1 MALMELVM
9 RGAADKYLRGLRTL
23 WGPKQHQDGYT
34 NSTHEIVEQVD
45 RRPAIHAGSSQ
56 TKCCEWTVSRS
67 GDMVGDFFL
76 RFTSSQVY
84 EIDDES
90 LMYDAIESVEYK
102 IGGEVIERYSGAALR
117 MLATF
122 DPRARPSFQRESGR
136 YGGGDLMQP
145 HVDAMEVVM
154 PLRLCTSTGSTHNY
168 LPLIRLRYHEVKVQ
182 VHFSRFVEDPRL
194 FASYVLLDNDER
206 RALCHTPQV
215 DLRIFQKMSLSRV
228 VTIDKGNGGLPHP
241 TLIDLSRVDCQ
252 VRDLIVTIRDSN
264 GQRSAREPLLGM
276 RLLMG
281 EGKHQRQMS
290 MDGLMA
296 RRVIPRQYYG
306 INIDHSPPPIYYM
319 PFDHTPLLDDDCTG
333 SLDFGRVAPVQ
344 LELKLVPGDT
354 YKIDI
359 MFRTLNMLKTQRG
372 MGELRLSPIPNINM
386 DGDGLLNEAATAPV
400 QSPPPTPVQQA
411 PGMDMDKVIMLNVS
425 SAVIAEIRSSLVDA
439 KIIYRTSE
447 GAYRCDTRP
456 ALHAAP
462 HGVLYQLQCIVN
474 DGIRPL
480 ARVIGSHVSVGT
492 TDDGM
497 HEHRDESYQVEVE
510 NSVRAHE
517 KFEGGGKR
525 GGDDEVLTL
534 LVYLADVEEGGET
547 VFVSDD
553 NLVEMR
559 VKPRANK
566 AVMFPSRSLHRVLPV
581 KRGHKIV
588 IAAEVKLV
596 SF

>member
-1 MALMELVM
+1 MALMELAI

-23 WGPKQHQDGYT
+23 WGSKQHQDGHT
-34 NSTHEIVEQVD
+34 NSSHEIVEQVGQ
-45 RRPAIHAGSSQ
+45 RPEIHAGSSQ
-56 TKCCEWTVSRS
+56 TKCFEWTVSRS
-67 GDMVGDFFL
+67 GDMVGDFFM

-84 EIDDES
+84 KVDDES
-90 LMYDAIESVEYK
+90 LMSDAIESVEYK
-102 IGGEVIERYSGAALR
+102 IGGQVIERYSGAALG

-136 YGGGDLMQP
+136 QGGGDGQ
-145 HVDAMEVVM
+145 AMEVVM

-168 LPLIRLRYHEVKVQ
+168 LPMIRLRYHEVKVQ

-194 FASYVLLDNDER
+194 FASCVLLDTDES
-206 RALCHTPQV
+206 RALCHTPEV
-215 DLRIFQKMSLSRV
+215 DLCIFQKMSLSRV
-228 VTIDKGNGGLPHP
+228 VTIDKGNGGPPHP
-241 TLIDLSRVDCQ
+241 TLIDLSSVDCQ
-252 VRDLIVTIRDSN
+252 VRDLIVTIRGSN
-264 GQRSAREPLLGM
+264 GQRSAREPLLVM
-276 RLLMG
+276 RLFIG

-333 SLDFGRVAPVQ
+333 SLDFGRVESVK

-359 MFRTLNMLKTQRG
+359 MFRSLKILRTQSG
-372 MGELRLSPIPNINM
+372 MGGLRLSGFIPNINM
-386 DGDGLLNEAATAPV
+386 DGDGLWNAAAPAPV

-411 PGMDMDKVIMLNVS
+411 LVQQAPGMDMKVIMLNVG

-439 KIIYRTSE
+439 RIIYRTSE
-447 GAYRCDTRP
+447 GAYICDTRP

-462 HGVLYQLQCIVN
+462 HGVLHQLHRIVN
-474 DGIRPL
+474 GGRRPL
-480 ARVIGSHVSVGT
+480 ARVIGTHVSVGT

-517 KFEGGGKR
+517 EFEGGGKR
-525 GGDDEVLTL
+525 GGDDEVFTL
-534 LVYLADVEEGGET
+534 LVYLTDVEEGGET

-559 VKPRANK
+559 VKPQANK
-566 AVMFPSRSLHRVLPV
+566 AVMFPSRTLHRVLPV
-581 KRGHKIV
+581 KRGRKIV
-588 IAAEVKLV
+588 IVAEVKLT